1 MKVLTNVS
9 GSPCVVQ
16 LRSDWEAY
24 IEDRGH
30 APGHSPTHTN
40 LEFVRQGHVRLRKH
54 VSVERAPHTIL
65 QWVRRWK
72 AGVMP

>member
-1 MKVLTNVS
+1 MQVKTSIS

-24 IEDRGH
+24 IEDRGFV
-30 APGHSPTHTN
+30 PGSATHTV
-40 LEFVRQGHVRLRKH
+40 LEFVRAGQVRLRK
-54 VSVERAPHTIL
+54 VVQIERAPGTIVK
-65 QWVRRWK
+65 WMRRWK